1 MTDMGG
7 KVVVVTGGNSG
18 IGKESAVEL
27 TRLGAHVVIAA
38 RNPAKAAAALDE
50 VRDRVGASA
59 SVETMPIDLASFES
73 VRDFVGAYTKA
84 HDRCDVLVNNAGL
97 MLAQRT
103 TTVDGHESTFQINHL
118 GPFLLT
124 NLMHDTLKASAPAR
138 VVNVASD
145 AHKMV
150 KGLVLDDLEWTRRHY
165 RGFGA
170 YGASKLMNI
179 LFTRELARRWDG
191 ESITANA
198 VHPGFVASNFGR
210 EGDYGILGKIG
221 MPIVRPFAISSAR
234 GALTS
239 IYLASSPDVDGV
251 TGQYFYRGRVAGPKA
266 TALDDDVA
274 ARLWDLSAELTGL
287 S

>member
-1 MTDMGG
+1 MTEMGG

-18 IGKESAVEL
+18 IGKETAVEL
-27 TRLGAHVVIAA
+27 ARMGAHVVIAA
-38 RNPAKAAAALDE
+38 RNPAKATAAVAE
-50 VRDRVGASA
+50 VRERVGPPAD
-59 SVETMPIDLASFES
+59 VEKMPIDLASFDS
-73 VRDFVGAYTKA
+73 VRAFADAYTKA

-97 MLAQRT
+97 MLAHRT

-124 NLMHDTLKASAPAR
+124 NLMHDTLKTSAPAR

-150 KGLVLDDLEWTRRHY
+150 KGLVLDDLEWTRRRY

-170 YGASKLMNI
+170 YGATKLMNI

-198 VHPGFVASNFGR
+198 VHPGFVGSNFGR
-210 EGDYGILGKIG
+210 EGDYGFLGRIG
-221 MPIVRPFAISSAR
+221 MPLARPFAISSAR

-239 IYLASSPDVDGV
+239 VYLASSPDVDGI
-251 TGQYFYRGRVAGPKA
+251 TGQYFYKGQVAGPKA
-266 TALDDDVA
+266 TALDDETA
-274 ARLWDLSAELTGL
+274 ARLWDISAQMTGL